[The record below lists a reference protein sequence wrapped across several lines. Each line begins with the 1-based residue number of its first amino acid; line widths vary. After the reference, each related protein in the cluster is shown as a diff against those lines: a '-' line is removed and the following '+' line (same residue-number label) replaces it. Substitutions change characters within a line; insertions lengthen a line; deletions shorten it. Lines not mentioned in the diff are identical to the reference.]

1 MDILQRLRGYKSVWS
16 GVSMTECSLC
26 GKEDLNFTCPYCN
39 GVYCAEHRLPESHGC
54 PGIQRVREDAKRRV
68 SDSLETEDDQ
78 EENQTWTPA
87 VPVKRMARRP
97 AKRSRF
103 SAAEKKDLLIASILV
118 ILVSISIFGRYRGI
132 IYGIEVFASYISGPY
147 WWVPVGMISVFL
159 LSFMGH
165 ELAHKFTAQHYGM
178 WSEFRMTSMGY
189 YLSAIAILF
198 SIPIF
203 GTGTVYTSG
212 ASSKEDNARTS
223 LAGPLSNF
231 LFASG
236 LVIIAML
243 SVLLLSSS
251 SLENL
256 AFLVQYG
263 IIINSV
269 LGLFNMIPI
278 PPFDGAA
285 VKDWSK
291 PVWLVM
297 TIGLLSMLII
307 GNFVIPYIM

>member
-1 MDILQRLRGYKSVWS
+1 
-16 GVSMTECSLC
+16 MTECSLC

-39 GVYCAEHRLPESHGC
+39 GVYCGEHRLPESHGC

-68 SDSLETEDDQ
+68 SDSLETEVDQ

-87 VPVKRMARRP
+87 VPARRTARRP

-103 SAAEKKDLLIASILV
+103 SATEKRDLLIASTLV
-118 ILVSISIFGRYRGI
+118 ILVSISIFGAPSGI
-132 IYGIEVFASYISGPY
+132 INGIVVFASFLTGSF

-189 YLSAIAILF
+189 YLSAIAIIF

-223 LAGPLSNF
+223 MAGPLSNF

-236 LVIIAML
+236 LVITAVL
-243 SVLLLSSS
+243 SVFLLGPLT
-251 SLENL
+251 LNYL
-256 AFLVQYG
+256 MFLVRYG

-291 PVWLVM
+291 SLWLIL
-297 TIGLLSMLII
+297 TLALLSMLFVGYFVNPNI
-307 GNFVIPYIM
+307 G

>member
-1 MDILQRLRGYKSVWS
+1 
-16 GVSMTECSLC
+16 MTECSLC

-39 GVYCAEHRLPESHGC
+39 GVYCVEHRLPESHGC

-68 SDSLETEDDQ
+68 SESLETEDDQ
-78 EENQTWTPA
+78 EENQTWTPI
-87 VPVKRMARRP
+87 VPEKKLARRP
-97 AKRSRF
+97 TKRARF
-103 SAAEKKDLLIASILV
+103 SATEKRDLLIASILV
-118 ILVSISIFGRYRGI
+118 TLVSISVFGEYSGI
-132 IYGIEVFASYISGPY
+132 MNGINTFVFFISGPN
-147 WWVPVGMISVFL
+147 WWVPVSMISIFL

-212 ASSKEDNARTS
+212 ASSREDNAKAS

-236 LVIIAML
+236 IVVIAIL
-243 SVLLLSSS
+243 SVFLLGAS
-251 SLENL
+251 SLMYL
-256 AFLVQYG
+256 RLPVQYG
-263 IIINSV
+263 IIINSI

-291 PVWLVM
+291 SLWLIL
-297 TIGLLSMLII
+297 TLALLSMFII
-307 GNFVIPYIM
+307 GSFVIPIVM

>member
-1 MDILQRLRGYKSVWS
+1 MMQ
-16 GVSMTECSLC
+16 CSLC
-26 GKEDLNFTCPYCN
+26 GKEDLNFKCPYCN
-39 GVYCAEHRLPESHGC
+39 GIYCGEHRLPESHGC
-54 PGIQRVREDAKRRV
+54 PGIQRVREDAKHRV
-68 SDSLETEDDQ
+68 SESLETEDYQ
-78 EENQTWTPA
+78 EENQTWTPI
-87 VPVKRMARRP
+87 VPEKKMARRP
-97 AKRSRF
+97 TKRSRF
-103 SAAEKKDLLIASILV
+103 SATEKRDLLIASILV
-118 ILVSISIFGRYRGI
+118 ILVSISIFGAPTGI
-132 IYGIEVFASYISGPY
+132 INGIVVFASFLTGPY

-189 YLSAIAILF
+189 YLSAIAIIF

-203 GTGTVYTSG
+203 GTGTMYTSG
-212 ASSKEDNARTS
+212 ASSKEVNAKTS

-236 LVIIAML
+236 LVITAML
-243 SVLLLSSS
+243 SVFLLGPSTLNY
-251 SLENL
+251 LM
-256 AFLVQYG
+256 FLVRYG

-291 PVWLVM
+291 PLWLIL
-297 TIGLLSMLII
+297 TLALLSMLIV
-307 GNFVIPYIM
+307 GYFVIPNIA

>member
-1 MDILQRLRGYKSVWS
+1 MQ
-16 GVSMTECSLC
+16 CSLC
-26 GKEDLNFTCPYCN
+26 GKEDLNFKCPYCN
-39 GVYCAEHRLPESHGC
+39 GIYCGEHRLPESHGC
-54 PGIQRVREDAKRRV
+54 PGIQRVREDAKHRV
-68 SDSLETEDDQ
+68 SESLETEDYQ
-78 EENQTWTPA
+78 EENQTWTPI
-87 VPVKRMARRP
+87 VPEKKMARRP
-97 AKRSRF
+97 TKRSRF
-103 SAAEKKDLLIASILV
+103 SATEKRDLLIASILV
-118 ILVSISIFGRYRGI
+118 ILVSISIFGAPTGI
-132 IYGIEVFASYISGPY
+132 INGIVVFASFLTGPY

-189 YLSAIAILF
+189 YLSAIAIIF

-203 GTGTVYTSG
+203 GTGTMYTSG
-212 ASSKEDNARTS
+212 ASSKEVNAKTS

-236 LVIIAML
+236 LVITAML
-243 SVLLLSSS
+243 SVFLLGPSTLNY
-251 SLENL
+251 LM
-256 AFLVQYG
+256 FLVRYG

-291 PVWLVM
+291 PLWLIL
-297 TIGLLSMLII
+297 TLALLSMLIV
-307 GNFVIPYIM
+307 GYFVIPNIA